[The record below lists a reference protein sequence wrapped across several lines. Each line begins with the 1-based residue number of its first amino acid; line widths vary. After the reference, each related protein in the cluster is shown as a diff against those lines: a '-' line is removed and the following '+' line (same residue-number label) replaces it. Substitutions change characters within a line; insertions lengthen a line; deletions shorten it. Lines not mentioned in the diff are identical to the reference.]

1 MWGRSPGKHSG
12 GGKERLPRRFFRR
25 VEDAA
30 ATQPWG
36 MSGWEGAAVAAV
48 WRVED
53 GRGSGR
59 AAGGTPETTPRRK
72 AVRPCQEPASS
83 PHLQLREQ
91 PPPPAGNERGR
102 GG

>member
-12 GGKERLPRRFFRR
+12 GGKERLTS
-25 VEDAA
+25 DS
-30 ATQPWG
+30 
-36 MSGWEGAAVAAV
+36 SGGLRMRPPPSLGVCLAGVC
-48 WRVED
+48 RVED